1 MTYLAAWFLL
11 SLIGCAVCFFI
22 THDTDNDEDDD
33 EYEKLSAH
41 SLAGIR
47 PVHGQRAAP
56 DAVEEN
62 DACPRSLSAT
72 FARGE

>member
-1 MTYLAAWFLL
+1 MTYLAAYLL
-11 SLIGCAVCFFI
+11 ISLIGCAVWFLLTPF
-22 THDTDNDEDDD
+22 TEDCD

-62 DACPRSLSAT
+62 DAAIGRLVAT
-72 FARGE
+72 TTWSE

>member
-1 MTYLAAWFLL
+1 MSYLAAWFLL

-22 THDTDNDEDDD
+22 THDTDNDDEHETIQKDDGRC
-33 EYEKLSAH
+33 LW
-41 SLAGIR
+41 